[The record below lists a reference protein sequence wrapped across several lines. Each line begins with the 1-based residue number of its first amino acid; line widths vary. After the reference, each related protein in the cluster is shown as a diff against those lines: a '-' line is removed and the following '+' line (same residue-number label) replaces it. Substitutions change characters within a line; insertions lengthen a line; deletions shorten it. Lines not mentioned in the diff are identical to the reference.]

1 VSTSSII
8 LKKISEAE
16 QQCEN
21 YILEQAAG
29 IVFRGIGV
37 LPRTALL
44 KHLLDH
50 DNYKK
55 YNRLYLQ
62 ALD

>member
-8 LKKISEAE
+8 LKKITEAE

-29 IVFRGIGV
+29 LVFRGIGV
-37 LPRTALL
+37 LPRTAGCCC
-44 KHLLDH
+44 
-50 DNYKK
+50 
-55 YNRLYLQ
+55 
-62 ALD
+62 

>member
-37 LPRTALL
+37 LPRTAGFYTST
-44 KHLLDH
+44 
-50 DNYKK
+50 NSR
-55 YNRLYLQ
+55 NGRWITV
-62 ALD
+62 